1 MTKKLL
7 LINFLI
13 FGILLNN
20 AYSENNLVVS
30 EKDRKIFYIDGP
42 FDSNAADRAKEYC
55 KSYNLN
61 TYFFRSKDKE
71 TFDVQV
77 KRKLLKKDKLL
88 WRFFC
93 SLDFDEAE
101 SKFNSVLN
109 DKNFNSKLKKI
120 SNSQIEGRVWETRVK
135 LKVKPKVNSKT
146 KNNTDD
152 NNGDFPLFAVLVIGV
167 IVWKILSPKKN
178 KIIKENKTSNNLSKK
193 SKLDLIEEWKNNR
206 K

>member
-30 EKDRKIFYIDGP
+30 EKDRKIFYINGQ
-42 FDSNAADRAKEYC
+42 FDSNADDRAKKNC

-77 KRKLLKKDKLL
+77 KRRLLKKDKLL

-120 SNSQIEGRVWETRVK
+120 SNSQIEVRVWDTR
-135 LKVKPKVNSKT
+135 VKPKVNSKT

-152 NNGDFPLFAVLVIGV
+152 NNGDFPLFAVLFIGV
-167 IVWKILSPKKN
+167 IIWIILRPKKN
-178 KIIKENKTSNNLSKK
+178 KIIKKNEISNNLSKK

>member
-30 EKDRKIFYIDGP
+30 EKDRKIFYIDGQ

-135 LKVKPKVNSKT
+135 PKVNSKT

-152 NNGDFPLFAVLVIGV
+152 NNGDFLLFAVFFIGV
-167 IVWKILSPKKN
+167 IIWIILRPKK
-178 KIIKENKTSNNLSKK
+178 NKTSNNLSKK
-193 SKLDLIEEWKNNR
+193 SKLDLIEEWNNNR

>member
-30 EKDRKIFYIDGP
+30 EKDRKIFYIDGQ
-42 FDSNAADRAKEYC
+42 FDSNAADRAKKYC

-77 KRKLLKKDKLL
+77 KRRLLKKDKLL

-120 SNSQIEGRVWETRVK
+120 SNSQIEVRVWDTR
-135 LKVKPKVNSKT
+135 VKPKVNSKT

-152 NNGDFPLFAVLVIGV
+152 NNGDFPLFAVLFIGV
-167 IVWKILSPKKN
+167 IIWIILRPKKN
-178 KIIKENKTSNNLSKK
+178 KIIKKNEISNNLSKK